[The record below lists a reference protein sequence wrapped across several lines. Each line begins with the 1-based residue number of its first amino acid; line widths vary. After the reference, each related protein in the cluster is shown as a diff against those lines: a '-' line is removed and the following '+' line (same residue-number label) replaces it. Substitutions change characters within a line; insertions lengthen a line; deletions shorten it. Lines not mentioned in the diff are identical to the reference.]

1 MMHFFFREKCVTF
14 LSRDIIMKVVATVA
28 TPTQTG
34 PLPARRRRS
43 SRKQRLD
50 RRRGSF
56 VSRRRTTPTRI
67 RMAAQHPLKGDD
79 GALDNNNDAL
89 LIDRMKIAV
98 QSATARPTQ
107 KHVVDALKDLAS
119 QEFGLANVKFTEVMQ
134 KIDELYDHNPQF
146 GYSSGVGTEGG
157 FETRNEAGAN
167 VGSNKVFY
175 FAKMHGFTEE
185 MTLRLFCEHYQNV
198 LETPDG
204 TSHLNIRS
212 FMKNGWEGVRFDG
225 ETLRPKSENDAEE
238 RIDQI

>member
-1 MMHFFFREKCVTF
+1 
-14 LSRDIIMKVVATVA
+14 MKVVATEWRLA

-34 PLPARRRRS
+34 PLPVGRRRS

-79 GALDNNNDAL
+79 GALDINDAL
-89 LIDRMKIAV
+89 LLDRMKIAV
-98 QSATARPTQ
+98 QSATAKPTQ

-146 GYSSGVGTEGG
+146 GYSSGVGTTEN
-157 FETRNEAGAN
+157 ETRNEAGAN

>member
-1 MMHFFFREKCVTF
+1 MSFERYGN
-14 LSRDIIMKVVATVA
+14 IMKVVATEWTSVSRGGA
-28 TPTQTG
+28 TTPTTEP
-34 PLPARRRRS
+34 PLPVRRRS
-43 SRKQRLD
+43 SRTLD
-50 RRRGSF
+50 HHRRFYGSF
-56 VSRRRTTPTRI
+56 VSSKKTTPIRI
-67 RMAAQHPLKGDD
+67 IIRTRMAAQHPKGD
-79 GALDNNNDAL
+79 GALDETSEDL
-89 LIDRMKIAV
+89 LDRMKVAV

-146 GYSSGVGTEGG
+146 GYSSGVGTKG
-157 FETRNEAGAN
+157 FEMRNEAGAN

-204 TSHLNIRS
+204 ASHLNIRS

-225 ETLRPKSENDAEE
+225 ETLRPKSENAEE

>member
-1 MMHFFFREKCVTF
+1 M
-14 LSRDIIMKVVATVA
+14 S
-28 TPTQTG
+28 
-34 PLPARRRRS
+34 
-43 SRKQRLD
+43 
-50 RRRGSF
+50 
-56 VSRRRTTPTRI
+56 SRRRTTPTRTF

-79 GALDNNNDAL
+79 GALDINDAL
-89 LIDRMKIAV
+89 LLDRMKIAV
-98 QSATARPTQ
+98 QSATAKPTQ

>member
-1 MMHFFFREKCVTF
+1 M
-14 LSRDIIMKVVATVA
+14 S
-28 TPTQTG
+28 
-34 PLPARRRRS
+34 
-43 SRKQRLD
+43 
-50 RRRGSF
+50 
-56 VSRRRTTPTRI
+56 SRRRTTPTRI
-67 RMAAQHPLKGDD
+67 FRMAAQHPLKGDEDD
-79 GALDNNNDAL
+79 GALDINDAL
-89 LIDRMKIAV
+89 LLDRMKIAV
-98 QSATARPTQ
+98 QTATAKPTQ

>member
-1 MMHFFFREKCVTF
+1 M
-14 LSRDIIMKVVATVA
+14 
-28 TPTQTG
+28 
-34 PLPARRRRS
+34 S
-43 SRKQRLD
+43 SSKKT
-50 RRRGSF
+50 
-56 VSRRRTTPTRI
+56 TTPTRI
-67 RMAAQHPLKGDD
+67 IFRMAAQHPLKGDD
-79 GALDNNNDAL
+79 DDGALDTNDAL
-89 LIDRMKIAV
+89 LLDRMKIAV

>member
-1 MMHFFFREKCVTF
+1 M
-14 LSRDIIMKVVATVA
+14 
-28 TPTQTG
+28 
-34 PLPARRRRS
+34 S
-43 SRKQRLD
+43 SSKKT
-50 RRRGSF
+50 
-56 VSRRRTTPTRI
+56 TTPTRI
-67 RMAAQHPLKGDD
+67 LFRMAAQHPLKGDD
-79 GALDNNNDAL
+79 DDDGALDTKNDAL
-89 LIDRMKIAV
+89 LLDRMKIAV

-157 FETRNEAGAN
+157 FETRNEAGVN

-225 ETLRPKSENDAEE
+225 ETLRPKSENAAEE

>member
-1 MMHFFFREKCVTF
+1 M
-14 LSRDIIMKVVATVA
+14 
-28 TPTQTG
+28 
-34 PLPARRRRS
+34 
-43 SRKQRLD
+43 
-50 RRRGSF
+50 
-56 VSRRRTTPTRI
+56 SRRRTTPTRI
-67 RMAAQHPLKGDD
+67 IFRMAAQHPLKGDD
-79 GALDNNNDAL
+79 DDGALDTNDAL
-89 LIDRMKIAV
+89 LLDRMKIAV

>member
-1 MMHFFFREKCVTF
+1 
-14 LSRDIIMKVVATVA
+14 
-28 TPTQTG
+28 
-34 PLPARRRRS
+34 
-43 SRKQRLD
+43 
-50 RRRGSF
+50 
-56 VSRRRTTPTRI
+56 
-67 RMAAQHPLKGDD
+67 MAAQHPKGD
-79 GALDNNNDAL
+79 GALDETSEDL
-89 LIDRMKIAV
+89 LDRMKVAV

-157 FETRNEAGAN
+157 FETRNEAGVN

>member
-1 MMHFFFREKCVTF
+1 
-14 LSRDIIMKVVATVA
+14 
-28 TPTQTG
+28 
-34 PLPARRRRS
+34 
-43 SRKQRLD
+43 
-50 RRRGSF
+50 
-56 VSRRRTTPTRI
+56 
-67 RMAAQHPLKGDD
+67 MAAQHPKGDD
-79 GALDNNNDAL
+79 GALDETSEDL
-89 LIDRMKIAV
+89 LDRMKVAV
-98 QSATARPTQ
+98 QSAAARPTQ

-146 GYSSGVGTEGG
+146 GYSSGVGTKG

-225 ETLRPKSENDAEE
+225 ETLRPKSENAEE